1 MIADNISYFMSLHP
15 GLLMHETRNL
25 RCRSF
30 MHQFYYGHI
39 NVREIE
45 GAIKNGQSRETE
57 GAIKN
62 GQSRETEGAIKNGQS
77 RETEGAIKNG
87 QSRET
92 QGAIKNG
99 QSRETQGAIKND
111 QSRETQGAINN
122 GQSRETGTLGTQD
135 TRRGQ
140 TKQNTHHNIC
150 WIPPY
155 HHIDHTMT
163 EL

>member
-1 MIADNISYFMSLHP
+1 
-15 GLLMHETRNL
+15 MHETRNL

-30 MHQFYYGHI
+30 MYQFYYGHI

-45 GAIKNGQSRETE
+45 GAIKNGQSRES
-57 GAIKN
+57 
-62 GQSRETEGAIKNGQS
+62 Q
-77 RETEGAIKNG
+77 GAIKNG

-99 QSRETQGAIKND
+99 QSRETQG
-111 QSRETQGAINN
+111 EINN

-150 WIPPY
+150 WIPPD